1 MWFQHRTLVFRMILC
16 TYVPLQ
22 ARNLHD
28 FYQVA
33 LWIAAYAHH
42 TVFLEFLLE
51 LVIELIAMAVAL
63 LDMLLLIDV
72 EHARAYPGAS
82 PPPL

>member
-22 ARNLHD
+22 AWDFYD

-33 LWIAAYAHH
+33 LRVSAYAHH
-42 TVFLEFLLE
+42 AVLLEFLLQ
-51 LVIELIAMAVAL
+51 LVVALIAVAMAFL
-63 LDMLLLIDV
+63 NMLLLVDI
-72 EHARAYPGAS
+72 EHA
-82 PPPL
+82 

>member
-22 ARNLHD
+22 AWDFYD

-33 LWIAAYAHH
+33 LRVSAYAHH
-42 TVFLEFLLE
+42 AVLLEFLLE
-51 LVIELIAMAVAL
+51 LVVELIAVAMAFL
-63 LDMLLLIDV
+63 NICLFYTSSSIR
-72 EHARAYPGAS
+72 HSKARLRRLY
-82 PPPL
+82 